1 MDISVFYDHVIQAAG
16 QLDRP
21 EALLIPE
28 IRDCGISAF
37 EINLTYLLENPD
49 KYNLILQN
57 GMNISCIYEFYDL
70 TGYSTTR
77 GRDAAGRGGVR
88 TSFEDLKLHIETAA
102 GTGARKILVVPG
114 FLSAEEADRL
124 GDCTDRKS
132 VYTFMDGC
140 PAVRSMCG
148 ALRDAVGYAGRF
160 GIKVTLEDFDDL
172 RSPYGTPDG
181 LMWFMENVP
190 GLGLTF
196 DTGNFV
202 LRECDVLEAYGLLSE
217 YIVHVHCKDRG
228 ETSVT
233 GKGAVNR
240 GMAPAAVGEGY
251 IPVHE
256 IINRLRQSG
265 YGSYLA
271 VEHFDAPDQMGC
283 IRRSAENIRR
293 FIV

>member
-21 EALLIPE
+21 EASLIPE

-70 TGYSTTR
+70 TGYSITR
-77 GRDAAGRGGVR
+77 GRKSAGKGAVR
-88 TSFEDLKLHIETAA
+88 SSFEDLKLHIETAA
-102 GTGARKILVVPG
+102 RTGAKKILIVPG
-114 FLSAEEADRL
+114 FLSEEEADRL
-124 GDCTDRKS
+124 GDCTDMKS
-132 VYTFMDGC
+132 VYAYMDRC
-140 PAVRSMCG
+140 TAVRSMCS
-148 ALRDAVGYAGRF
+148 ALCDAVGYAQRF
-160 GIKVTLEDFDDL
+160 GIRVTLEDFDDL
-172 RSPYGTPDG
+172 KSPYGTPYG
-181 LMWFMENVP
+181 LLWFMENVS

-202 LRECDVLEAYGLLSE
+202 LREYDVLEAYRLLSD
-217 YIVHVHCKDRG
+217 YIVHVHCKDRS
-228 ETSVT
+228 ETSVK
-233 GKGAVNR
+233 GKGTVNR
-240 GMAPAAVGEGY
+240 GMAPTAVGEGY

-265 YGSYLA
+265 YDSYLA